1 MRYPNKMFH
10 LNVIFMKFS
19 FSVLLS
25 LMTNENIARE
35 KKKIPIK
42 QMTSDRFMYTKLSV
56 IMLAKETVALTVNDP
71 FGIIY

>member
-1 MRYPNKMFH
+1 
-10 LNVIFMKFS
+10 MKFS

-71 FGIIY
+71 FGIIYWHTKPFE